1 MPENTHCKA
10 GLGTQLRKVGAPCAE
25 ILHWQKMMDAAG
37 WDWRGEENRDKIE
50 QRGGNGEPL
59 SAQQS
64 ASQPHRS
71 AVFFSSFLVVLSW
84 KRIREIYQP
93 ISCIIMKSSSTLN
106 CLHVDARGTAKR
118 LSTMAGNGKTAYKNC
133 TSLQRV
139 LAHYAG

>member
-10 GLGTQLRKVGAPCAE
+10 GLGGTQLRKVGAPCAE

-37 WDWRGEENRDKIE
+37 WDWRGEENGDKIE

-64 ASQPHRS
+64 ASLPHRS

-84 KRIREIYQP
+84 KRIREIYRP
-93 ISCIIMKSSSTLN
+93 ISCIVMKSS
-106 CLHVDARGTAKR
+106 
-118 LSTMAGNGKTAYKNC
+118 
-133 TSLQRV
+133 
-139 LAHYAG
+139 HYLLIACRCEGQC